1 MDNSLI
7 HETFCPFIIL
17 QAQPEELSGDELME
31 INTRLQ
37 NQLNQEKN
45 DMQMKSEELNILIR
59 SHISTHSH
67 EILRGSGTQVNTKL
81 FPFRCFKDFQLQR
94 ANKLELRK
102 PPEDVSVAR
111 RTEIYFAQARWC
123 LTEEDGQLGI
133 AELELQRFMYSKV
146 GTAKSYISL
155 EWTRTG

>member
-1 MDNSLI
+1 
-7 HETFCPFIIL
+7 
-17 QAQPEELSGDELME
+17 ME
-31 INTRLQ
+31 INSQLQ

-59 SHISTHSH
+59 SHISTHFHPAQDKIRHNSV
-67 EILRGSGTQVNTKL
+67 RNAFSV
-81 FPFRCFKDFQLQR
+81 RCFKDFQLQR

-102 PPEDVSVAR
+102 PPEDVSVVR

-146 GTAKSYISL
+146 RAAGSAWAEAHATMAGEKLNCKAFSL
-155 EWTRTG
+155 CS